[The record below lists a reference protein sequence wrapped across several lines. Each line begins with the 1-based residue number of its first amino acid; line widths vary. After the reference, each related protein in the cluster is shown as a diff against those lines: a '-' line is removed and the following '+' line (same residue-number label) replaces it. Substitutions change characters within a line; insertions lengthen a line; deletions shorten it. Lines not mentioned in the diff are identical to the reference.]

1 MPDIFNAS
9 KPKKTSPTPAKSE
22 RKDGKLPAIDRIKSN
37 IAHKSRSFASFV
49 GLPRGLKFD
58 TQEDEEQ
65 IILLLRRHPI
75 TNIPWMLLLV
85 VMVVVPFIVFPTF
98 FANWLPFRFQIVVFC
113 FWYLF
118 AFAYG
123 FQQFLSWYFNVD
135 IITNERIVS
144 FAFPNILYREINQ
157 CRLTQVEDTS
167 VKVGSFI
174 RSLFDFGD
182 IAIQTAGEVPNIFID
197 AVPHPT
203 DVVEVLNELLDD
215 IHPN

>member
-1 MPDIFNAS
+1 VPDIFNAS
-9 KPKKTSPTPAKSE
+9 KPKKDQSQAK
-22 RKDGKLPAIDRIKSN
+22 KQTAVLADKLERIKEN
-37 IAHKSRSFASFV
+37 ISHKSRSFSSFI
-49 GLPRGLKFD
+49 GLPNGLKFD

-75 TNIPWMLLLV
+75 TNIPWILLLV
-85 VMVVVPFIVFPTF
+85 LLVFIPIIVFPVF
-98 FANWLPFRFQIVVFC
+98 FSTWLPMRFQIIVFL

-118 AFAYG
+118 TFAYG

-144 FAFPNILYREINQ
+144 IVFLNILYREINQ
-157 CRLTQVEDTS
+157 CRLTQVEDSS
-167 VKVGSFI
+167 VKIGSFI

-182 IAIQTAGEVPNIFID
+182 IAIQTAGEVPNISID

-203 DVVEVLNELLDD
+203 EVVEVLNELLDD